1 MGLETTGQRD
11 HGTIRLLDY
20 KIINMERCIENLF
33 IWQESRKVVNGIYA
47 IMTDN
52 RDFGFKDQIQRAAVS
67 IMNNIAEGFESG
79 SDAKFINFLNIAKGS
94 CSEVR
99 SMLYLCEDFK
109 YCSIEERTELQKQ
122 IKQISTGIV
131 NLIEK
136 IKYSQNSK
144 STSR

>member
-1 MGLETTGQRD
+1 
-11 HGTIRLLDY
+11 
-20 KIINMERCIENLF
+20 MERCIENLF

-136 IKYSQNSK
+136 IKNSQNCK